1 MSLLH
6 VSLYTSL
13 YTTQKL
19 TGPYANNSASTFE
32 PVGASGSSGGEEK
45 TPSLQSSPSAA
56 EMEAAIHDDVK
67 EAGEDAEE
75 TDELLRINA
84 FDLINTCGGT
94 ALNRMFET
102 AQETSERRVFRYIS
116 RKVSLCE
123 GVLCEGVLCEGV
135 CMKGGGKKEKKR
147 KIFDEIIFVKLFL
160 TLFFFEYS
168 HSLW

>member
-1 MSLLH
+1 MISFYFQFYFQSYILFHFSFFYELLFFFSLQN
-6 VSLYTSL
+6 
-13 YTTQKL
+13 TTHKL
-19 TGPYANNSASTFE
+19 IGPYANNSGSTFE

-116 RKVSLCE
+116 RKVSCVKKKKIIE
-123 GVLCEGVLCEGV
+123 I
-135 CMKGGGKKEKKR
+135 MK
-147 KIFDEIIFVKLFL
+147 L
-160 TLFFFEYS
+160 
-168 HSLW
+168 

>member
-1 MSLLH
+1 MNFFFFFSLQN
-6 VSLYTSL
+6 
-13 YTTQKL
+13 TTHKL
-19 TGPYANNSASTFE
+19 IGPYANNSGSTFE

-116 RKVSLCE
+116 RKVSCVKKKKIIE
-123 GVLCEGVLCEGV
+123 I
-135 CMKGGGKKEKKR
+135 MK
-147 KIFDEIIFVKLFL
+147 L
-160 TLFFFEYS
+160 
-168 HSLW
+168 